1 MQLQQRGDGAVSDGG
16 EAAANPD
23 EAAQGE
29 HTHTPT
35 GLCDLQTATVM
46 SNNCDFTQLFVKESL
61 AASRHVT
68 ERSVARWRN
77 FAAHTT
83 EPAGVLLKSDARP
96 ANTFP
101 QLAVCV
107 NINIV
112 ILQIS
117 VPLNSTTPC
126 KYLILH

>member
-1 MQLQQRGDGAVSDGG
+1 MEQFQTEVKQLQTQMKQLKV
-16 EAAANPD
+16 N
-23 EAAQGE
+23 
-29 HTHTPT
+29 THTLPQAYVT
-35 GLCDLQTATVM
+35 CKQPQLCQTIVILL
-46 SNNCDFTQLFVKESL
+46 SCLVKESL

-77 FAAHTT
+77 VAAHTT
-83 EPAGVLLKSDARP
+83 EPAGVLLKSNARP